1 MACGIVCAKVVFAQV
16 PPEALK
22 AIKDVCAIAKQS
34 LATLKIAKQAM
45 SINMDVSLI
54 PLQAKKQILEAVIST
69 VRDKTHVIPGELV
82 LQCPQVGAI
91 NTLLESSL
99 IGAIEG
105 VSNMIFDIDRLESL
119 KLAVSADIEQID
131 VAVDFFTEIV
141 DCIEEVLNS

>member
-1 MACGIVCAKVVFAQV
+1 MACGIVCAKLVFAQV
-16 PPEALK
+16 PPEAL
-22 AIKDVCAIAKQS
+22 ATIKEVCATAKKS
-34 LATLKIAKQAM
+34 LATLKLAKQAM
-45 SINMDVSLI
+45 SLNMDISLI
-54 PLQAKKQILEAVIST
+54 PLQAKKQVLETVIST

-119 KLAVSADIEQID
+119 KLAVSADIAQID
-131 VAVDFFTEIV
+131 VATDFFTEIV
-141 DCIEEVLNS
+141 DCIEETLSG